1 MKMWLKSSPWDSAPE
16 IRYAIYQRK
25 YRYVR
30 YVLPSSNEIPGQNS
44 KYIDEGIAVP
54 VSLLHL
60 YCHSLSLEMTR
71 AEPSEPSIGQ
81 TVWDAIHRRSSTT
94 TMFLTGQLK
103 VYKQNIN
110 TDRIA
115 QTLISLLSLL
125 FNQCPLLFCWMRGF
139 VLTSRLGTWHQAW
152 GLTLSQRPLLSA
164 RRNIAYNCVVTCKF

>member
-1 MKMWLKSSPWDSAPE
+1 M
-16 IRYAIYQRK
+16 
-25 YRYVR
+25 R
-30 YVLPSSNEIPGQNS
+30 YVLPASNEIPEQNS

-115 QTLISLLSLL
+115 QTLISLLCIFIL
-125 FNQCPLLFCWMRGF
+125 FNQCPLLFCWMSPRTHTDCRGF
-139 VLTSRLGTWHQAW
+139 VLTSRLGTW
-152 GLTLSQRPLLSA
+152 LRPGASHSA
-164 RRNIAYNCVVTCKF
+164 RDHYSQPDAILHTIV

>member
-1 MKMWLKSSPWDSAPE
+1 M
-16 IRYAIYQRK
+16 
-25 YRYVR
+25 R
-30 YVLPSSNEIPGQNS
+30 YVLPASNEIPEQNS

-115 QTLISLLSLL
+115 QTLISLLSLYFL
-125 FNQCPLLFCWMRGF
+125 IN
-139 VLTSRLGTWHQAW
+139 VLYYFAEWVLGPTLTAEDLSSPPDLAHGS
-152 GLTLSQRPLLSA
+152 GLGPHTRPETITLSQTQYCIQLYS
-164 RRNIAYNCVVTCKF
+164 NM

>member
-1 MKMWLKSSPWDSAPE
+1 M
-16 IRYAIYQRK
+16 
-25 YRYVR
+25 R
-30 YVLPSSNEIPGQNS
+30 YVLPASNEIPGRNS

-103 VYKQNIN
+103 VYIN
-110 TDRIA
+110 KTGTRIELPRLWFLYYLYFLINVLYYFA
-115 QTLISLLSLL
+115 EWVIRPTLQRI
-125 FNQCPLLFCWMRGF
+125 CPHLQ
-139 VLTSRLGTWHQAW
+139 TWHMAP
-152 GLTLSQRPLLSA
+152 GLGPHTRPETITLSQTQYCIQLYS
-164 RRNIAYNCVVTCKF
+164 NM